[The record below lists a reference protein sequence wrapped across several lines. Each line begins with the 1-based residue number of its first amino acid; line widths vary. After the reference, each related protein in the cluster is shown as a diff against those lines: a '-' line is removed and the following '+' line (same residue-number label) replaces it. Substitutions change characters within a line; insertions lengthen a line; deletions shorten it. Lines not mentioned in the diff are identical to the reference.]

1 MRHRLWETPGHKAHE
16 CYLFLLHYSA
26 SAVDPLSFASFC
38 AGPPQRFPIFV
49 DRWWVPNPLW
59 IGWLLTICFS
69 SKGEG
74 TGLVCSRMAAHGLP
88 SLSIMGRSQDNA
100 QPSRAA
106 PWGPPARCTGWMKL
120 ALVHFRK
127 VSGQTFLG
135 LLLRSRQKQMK
146 RNQSEETNLQKT
158 KTKPTILPEHP
169 RDDSHI
175 RLDWARARQSSK
187 EQTPRV

>member
-1 MRHRLWETPGHKAHE
+1 MRHRLWETSRHKAHE

-38 AGPPQRFPIFV
+38 AGPPQRFPVFR

-59 IGWLLTICFS
+59 IGRLMTICFS

-74 TGLVCSRMAAHGLP
+74 TGLVRSRMAAHGLP
-88 SLSIMGRSQDNA
+88 SLSVMGRSQDNA

-106 PWGPPARCTGWMKL
+106 LWGPPGRCTGLRRL

-127 VSGQTFLG
+127 VLAQIFLG
-135 LLLRSRQKQMK
+135 WFLWSRQKQNEK
-146 RNQSEETNLQKT
+146 ESRRRN
-158 KTKPTILPEHP
+158 KPTENKDEIYHSP
-169 RDDSHI
+169 
-175 RLDWARARQSSK
+175 WAS
-187 EQTPRV
+187 

>member
-1 MRHRLWETPGHKAHE
+1 MVEIENDLGRMRHRLWETPGHKAHE

-59 IGWLLTICFS
+59 IGRLLTICFS

-74 TGLVCSRMAAHGLP
+74 TGLVCSRMAAHGLL
-88 SLSIMGRSQDNA
+88 SLSVMGRSQDNA

-106 PWGPPARCTGWMKL
+106 PWGRPARCAGWMKL
-120 ALVHFRK
+120 ALVHFWK
-127 VSGQTFLG
+127 VSGQIFLG
-135 LLLRSRQKQMK
+135 LLLRSRQKPNEK
-146 RNQSEETNLQKT
+146 ESKWRN
-158 KTKPTILPEHP
+158 KPTENKDETYHSP
-169 RDDSHI
+169 
-175 RLDWARARQSSK
+175 WAS
-187 EQTPRV
+187 